1 MRKQVL
7 IVEDNALNREILCE
21 ILSTQYRVLQA
32 ENGQEA
38 LDLLQAHGDD
48 VALILL
54 DVMMPVMDGY
64 AFLDRIRTDHVLSR
78 IPVIVTTQSDSEE
91 DEIIALSHGATDYV
105 PKPYRP
111 RAILHRAASLIK
123 LRETSAMVDQFMRD
137 SLTGL
142 YSREYFFT
150 KVRDTL
156 AEHPDTQYTL
166 VCSNIENFKLFNDIY
181 GTAEGDRLLREGADI
196 TRKMLGNAGF
206 AGRFAADRFLC
217 LVRREVEILDREHFG
232 HFSFEISPLMRSVVM
247 RWGIYEITDRSVPI
261 EQMCDRAMLAANS
274 IKGQYNRHFATYDDE
289 LRSKLLREQ
298 AITHSMESA
307 LAEGQFAVYLQP
319 KYSLT
324 GECLAGAEALVRWVH
339 PTLGFLSPGEFIPLF
354 EKNGFISRLD
364 QYVWEQ
370 VCALLRSWQDRGL
383 PPLPV
388 SVNISRADV
397 LRMDLTATLREL
409 ITTYGIDPACLHLEI
424 TESSYAESSGPIIS
438 AVDELR
444 ALGFVVEMDDFGS
457 GYSSLNTLS
466 RMRLDVLKLDM
477 RFIQSEIAKPA
488 GQSLLGDIVTMAHR
502 LSLSVVAEGIETRE
516 QVLRLQAIGCDY
528 AQGYYFSRPLPVDE
542 FERLRSEQRI
552 ADAQSIAASRRGAD
566 PSSLLVVDADPDYRC
581 RVHNLFAEQYH
592 ILEAATAGEALAH
605 ISAEG
610 SEGICVVIVST
621 ALPDRGAMRIMD
633 TLRRNPHY
641 WEISVLAT
649 MDGSDAPKE
658 ELTMAMAADD
668 FLCKCHPLPDLRR
681 RVTRLMDAAGFRAR
695 ESALIDEASRDPL
708 TGLLNRRGLQKAIL
722 SLHRDDLPVTLC
734 LFDLDNLKAVN
745 DSCGHGAGDRMILAF
760 ASLLRANTRSG
771 DILCRYGGDE
781 FIVVLKRLA
790 DAQVVLEKG
799 EQICR
804 ALQESL
810 EGEPFT
816 ASCSGGVA
824 LCPAKDRPGVWLIE
838 RADRALYCAKRQ
850 QKGRCMLWDEG
861 MEIPEHGE

>member
-7 IVEDNALNREILCE
+7 IVEDNALNREILFE

-123 LRETSAMVDQFMRD
+123 LRETSAMVDQFMHD

-166 VCSNIENFKLFNDIY
+166 VCSNIENFKLFNDTY

-206 AGRFAADRFLC
+206 AGRFAADRFLS

-232 HFSFEISPLMRSVVM
+232 HFNFEISPFMRNVVM

-324 GECLAGAEALVRWVH
+324 GECLTGAEALVRWVH

-424 TESSYAESSGPIIS
+424 TESAYAESSGPIIS

-457 GYSSLNTLS
+457 GYSSLNTFS

-516 QVLRLQAIGCDY
+516 QVLRLQAIGCAY

-649 MDGSDAPKE
+649 MDGSDAPKD

-810 EGEPFT
+810 KGEPFT

-861 MEIPEHGE
+861 MEIPEHEE

>member
-1 MRKQVL
+1 MHRQVL
-7 IVEDNALNREILCE
+7 IVEDNALNREILSE
-21 ILSTQYRVLQA
+21 ILSSQYRVLQA

-38 LDLLQAHGDD
+38 LDLLQVHGDD

-64 AFLDRIRTDHVLSR
+64 TFLDRIRADHVLSR

-91 DEIIALSHGATDYV
+91 DELIALSHGATDFV

-111 RAILHRAASLIK
+111 RVILHRAAILIK
-123 LRETSAMVDQFMRD
+123 LRETSAMVDQFMHD

-142 YSREYFFT
+142 YSREYFFR
-150 KVRDTL
+150 KVRDVL
-156 AEHPDTQYTL
+156 AEHPDSEYTL
-166 VCSNIENFKLFNDIY
+166 VCSNIENFKLFNDTY

-196 TRKMLGNAGF
+196 TRKMLGDAGF
-206 AGRFAADRFLC
+206 AGRFSADRFLC
-217 LVRREVEILDREHFG
+217 LVRRDVEILDREQFG
-232 HFSFEISPLMRSVVM
+232 RFDMEISPLMRNVVM
-247 RWGIYEITDRSVPI
+247 RWGIYEIIDRSVPV
-261 EQMCDRAMLAANS
+261 EQMCDRAMLAADS
-274 IKGQYNRHFATYDDE
+274 IKGQYDHHFAVYDDE
-289 LRSKLLREQ
+289 LRGKLLREQ
-298 AITHSMESA
+298 AITNTMESA

-319 KYSLT
+319 KYSLS
-324 GECLAGAEALVRWVH
+324 GESLAGAEALVRWVH
-339 PTLGFLSPGEFIPLF
+339 PTMGFMSPGEFIPLF
-354 EKNGFISRLD
+354 EKNGFIARLD

-383 PPLPV
+383 PPMPI

-397 LRMDLTATLREL
+397 LRMNLTETLREM

-424 TESSYAESSGPIIS
+424 TESAYAENSGPIIS

-528 AQGYYFSRPLPVDE
+528 AQGFYFSRPLPIAE
-542 FERLRSEQRI
+542 FERLRSEQRN
-552 ADAQSIAASRRGAD
+552 ADAQSIAAQRRGAD
-566 PSSLLVVDADPDYRC
+566 LSGLLIVDADLDYRR
-581 RVHNLFAEQYH
+581 RVHNLFAGQYH

-605 ISAEG
+605 ITAE
-610 SEGICVVIVST
+610 SEKGICVVIVST
-621 ALPDRGAMRIMD
+621 ALPERGAARIMD
-633 TLRRNPHY
+633 TLRRNPRY

-649 MDGSDAPKE
+649 MDGSDASKE
-658 ELTMAMAADD
+658 ELTMAMEADD
-668 FLCKCHPLPDLRR
+668 FLCKRHPLPDLRR

-781 FIVVLKRLA
+781 FIVVLKRLS

-810 EGEPFT
+810 VGEPFT
-816 ASCSGGVA
+816 ASCSGGIA

-861 MEIPEHGE
+861 MDIPEHGE

>member
-1 MRKQVL
+1 MQKQVL
-7 IVEDNALNREILCE
+7 IVEDNALNSEILYE

-32 ENGQEA
+32 KNGQEA
-38 LDLLQAHGDD
+38 LDLLQTYGDD
-48 VALILL
+48 VSLILL

-64 AFLDRIRTDHVLSR
+64 TFLDRIRNDQILSR

-91 DEIIALSHGATDYV
+91 DELIALSHGATDYV

-111 RAILHRAASLIK
+111 RVILHRVASLIK
-123 LRETSAMVDQFMRD
+123 LCETSAMVDQFMYD

-150 KVRDTL
+150 KVRDIL
-156 AEHPDTQYTL
+156 NEHPETEYSII
-166 VCSNIENFKLFNDIY
+166 CSNIENFKLFNDTY
-181 GTAEGDRLLREGADI
+181 GNNEGDRLLREGAEI
-196 TRKMLGNAGF
+196 TRRMLGDDGF
-206 AGRFAADRFLC
+206 AGRYAADRFLC
-217 LVRREVEILDREHFG
+217 LTTRGKEMLDRESFG
-232 HFSFEISPLMRSVVM
+232 HHGIEVSPLMRSIVM
-247 RWGIYEITDRSVPI
+247 RWGIYAITDRSVPI

-274 IKGQYNRHFATYDDE
+274 IKGQYNRYFATYDDE
-289 LRSKLLREQ
+289 LRGKLLREQ
-298 AITHSMESA
+298 AITRSMESA
-307 LAEGQFAVYLQP
+307 LAEGQFTVYLQP

-324 GECLAGAEALVRWVH
+324 CECLAGAEALVRWNH
-339 PTLGFLSPGEFIPLF
+339 PTLGFITPGEFIPLF
-354 EKNGFISRLD
+354 ERNGFIARLD

-397 LRMDLTATLREL
+397 LRMDLVKALREM
-409 ITTYGIDPACLHLEI
+409 IATYGIDPSCLHLEI
-424 TESSYAESSGPIIS
+424 TESAYAESSGPIIS

-466 RMRLDVLKLDM
+466 CMRLDVLKLDM

-542 FERLRSEQRI
+542 FERLRSEQRT

-566 PSSLLVVDADPDYRC
+566 PSGLLVVDADPDYR
-581 RVHNLFAEQYH
+581 RKVHNLFAEQYH
-592 ILEAATAGEALAH
+592 ILEAASAGEALAH

-649 MDGSDAPKE
+649 MDSGIAPKD

-668 FLCKCHPLPDLRR
+668 FLCKRHLLPDLRR

-722 SLHRDDLPVTLC
+722 SLRRDDLPVTLC

-781 FIVVLKRLA
+781 FIVVLKQLA

-804 ALQESL
+804 SLQESL

-816 ASCSGGVA
+816 ASCSGGIA
-824 LCPAKDRPGVWLIE
+824 LCPAKDRPGAWLIE

-850 QKGRCMLWDEG
+850 QKGRCMLWYEG
-861 MEIPEHGE
+861 MDIPEHGV

>member
-1 MRKQVL
+1 MQKQVL

-64 AFLDRIRTDHVLSR
+64 AFLDRIRTDHVLNR

-123 LRETSAMVDQFMRD
+123 LRETSAMVDQFMHD

-156 AEHPDTQYTL
+156 AEHPDTEYTL
-166 VCSNIENFKLFNDIY
+166 ICSNIEDFKLFNDTF
-181 GTAEGDRLLREGADI
+181 GTAEGDRLLREGAEI
-196 TRKMLGNAGF
+196 ARKMVGSTGF
-206 AGRFAADRFLC
+206 VGRYSADRFVC
-217 LVRREVEILDREHFG
+217 LQERAQATLDRERCGQFDI
-232 HFSFEISPLMRSVVM
+232 EVSPLMRSVVM
-247 RWGIYEITDRSVPI
+247 RWGIYEITDRSVPV

-274 IKGQYNRHFATYDDE
+274 IKGQYDRHFATYDDE
-289 LRSKLLREQ
+289 LRGRLLREQ
-298 AITHSMESA
+298 AITNSMESA
-307 LAEGQFAVYLQP
+307 LAEGQFSIYLQP
-319 KYSLT
+319 KYSLAS
-324 GECLAGAEALVRWVH
+324 ECLAGAEALVRWVH
-339 PTLGFLSPGEFIPLF
+339 PTLGFMSPGEFIPLF
-354 EKNGFISRLD
+354 EKNGFIARLD

-370 VCALLRSWQDRGL
+370 ACALLRSWQDRGL
-383 PPLPV
+383 PLLPV

-397 LRMDLTATLREL
+397 LRMDLIGTLREL
-409 ITTYGIDPACLHLEI
+409 IATYGIDPAYLHLEI
-424 TESSYAESSGPIIS
+424 TESAYAENSGPIIS

-528 AQGYYFSRPLPVDE
+528 AQGYYFSRPLPISE
-542 FERLRSEQRI
+542 FEQLRSEQRT
-552 ADAQSIAASRRGAD
+552 ADAQSTAASRRGAD
-566 PSSLLVVDADPDYRC
+566 PSGLLIVDADPDYRC
-581 RVHNLFAEQYH
+581 KVHNLFAEQYH
-592 ILEAATAGEALAH
+592 ILEAATVGEALAH

-610 SEGICVVIVST
+610 EKGICVVIVST
-621 ALPDRGAMRIMD
+621 ALPDRGAARIMD

-649 MDGSDAPKE
+649 MDGSDTSKE
-658 ELTMAMAADD
+658 ELTMAMGADD
-668 FLCKCHPLPDLRR
+668 FLCKRHPLPDLRR

-708 TGLLNRRGLQKAIL
+708 TGLLNRRGLQKAML

-804 ALQESL
+804 SLHESL
-810 EGEPFT
+810 ESEPFS

-824 LCPAKDRPGVWLIE
+824 LCPAKDRPGAWLIE

-850 QKGRCMLWDEG
+850 QKGCCMLWDEG
-861 MEIPEHGE
+861 MDIPEHEE